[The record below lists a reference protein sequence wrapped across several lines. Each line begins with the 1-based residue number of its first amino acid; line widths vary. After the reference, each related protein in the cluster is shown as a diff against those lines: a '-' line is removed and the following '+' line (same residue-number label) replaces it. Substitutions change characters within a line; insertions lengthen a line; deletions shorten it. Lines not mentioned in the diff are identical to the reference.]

1 MANEKRLLTFQP
13 AYHMGYGE
21 AWEIV
26 KTRLDDDSVSVH
38 KKVQAIEMVSGMET
52 LNSITKDELQKA
64 LRWMFDHFD
73 FGRCE

>member
-1 MANEKRLLTFQP
+1 MAKMIEFQP

-26 KTRLDDDSVSVH
+26 KLRLDDDAVSIS
-38 KKVQAIEMVSGMET
+38 KKVQAIEMVSRMAT

-64 LRWMFDHFD
+64 LRWMFDNYD
-73 FGRCE
+73 FGG